1 MTSLRRPAIVPAVLC
16 VVAASVLPGSL
27 AWRRFMSAIPNSKTV
42 PCAGDNNYCFG
53 TLKCEAVGHK
63 NCKPQ
68 GDRDAFGELIG
79 NNFQS
84 AARSLSGVDGK
95 ASTHGR
101 TLEAEAADLNGVARW
116 TPSTCAADSDGD
128 KFSNGDELGD
138 PCCEW
143 SYGDKP
149 FRSIGLSN
157 PGVKRSTPKSPSC
170 RYAGVPAA
178 AAAARATAAGGGIE
192 LAVAAP
198 AAGCWCRREISLT
211 SPDGSVATIVQRQSG
226 TAAANETVTLCVPAS
241 MVGRSVNVSVSFGNL
256 AGTGPAVLAG
266 QVVASAA
273 AGAPSACATTDPAR
287 VAGTTAPP
295 GFVKIPMLV
304 SAGPV
309 AVILILSIVTAVFA
323 KAASGQC
330 CGCARGLVLVCLSP
344 ACVCR
349 DAGAPPRPV
358 RVVHA
363 AAGGASN
370 PALTSASVE
379 ATAAD
384 KRPPAPQPR
393 APKAEPCPRRV
404 LRVVCCLSRDWADE
418 PVWNMSIGA
427 VLAVAVIAVAAVASV
442 VVGLNAW
449 AQLVYAF
456 PPSFLGRATGSALLW
471 GMALTVALAGRNIP
485 TVFLGVS
492 PDRLLVIHQWV
503 GFVTLI
509 LLLAH
514 TVTTSLV
521 TISMHPLGVWR
532 TFRWDDGDEV
542 NSGPGVVAGA
552 ALLLL
557 GLSSTSCVRRLSY
570 TLFVWA
576 HVITF
581 AASVAF
587 TLLHLVNSESG
598 GALFMWLSVGWLGVD
613 TLVSLISIMV
623 CSTRLTSASLVQD
636 DGAPEGASVVSKLV
650 FSRRLRGPFS
660 RCCRT
665 DPGQFFWLFAPSLSW
680 TAKPITVADVVRKD
694 DAPGKEEL
702 ILYIR
707 APEKWSGLPGCAEA
721 TFSGSLARAVSAGT
735 VTERVRPLFAFGPT
749 GAPGVPFHHADVAV
763 ITAGGVGITPFMSII
778 RERIAT
784 PDSKRQLHLLWSVRS
799 PALVLEMTNAWLPP
813 SSAGL
818 PKGTT
823 LTIALTRKPSA
834 KDEASLARLSGLGV
848 TLVVGRRVAPSDW
861 LAETFASQ
869 PTAELTLA
877 SCGPGALIQASRVAA
892 RQMAKDKQ
900 VKSVV
905 IHEEA
910 FGW

>member
-1 MTSLRRPAIVPAVLC
+1 MTSLRRQIASLALLGII
-16 VVAASVLPGSL
+16 AASTLPASF

-53 TLKCEAVGHK
+53 TPKCEAVGHK

-68 GDRDAFGELIG
+68 GDRDAFGELVG

-84 AARSLSGVDGK
+84 AARSLSEHDG
-95 ASTHGR
+95 ASAQAHGR
-101 TLEAEAADLNGVARW
+101 ALGAADLSGVARW
-116 TPSTCAADSDGD
+116 TPATCAADSDGD

-157 PGVKRSTPKSPSC
+157 PGVKRSLPRAPSC
-170 RYAGVPAA
+170 RYAGAPAVGA
-178 AAAARATAAGGGIE
+178 GATASAVSGGIA
-192 LAVAAP
+192 LSVAAP
-198 AAGCWCRREISLT
+198 KAGCWCRREVTLA
-211 SPDGSVATIVQRQSG
+211 SPDGTKWTIVQRQSG
-226 TAAANETVTLCVPAS
+226 TALANETVTLCIPPS
-241 MVGRSVNVSVSFGNL
+241 MSGHRLNVSVSFGNL
-256 AGTGPAVLAG
+256 AGMGPALLAG
-266 QVVASAA
+266 QVIAGAGAAA
-273 AGAPSACATTDPAR
+273 AGECSTTDPAK

-295 GFVKIPMLV
+295 AFIKIPVLI

-309 AVILILSIVTAVFA
+309 VVIILLSIITAIFA
-323 KAASGQC
+323 KTAAGQC
-330 CGCARGLVLVCLSP
+330 CGCMRGLVLVCLSP

-349 DAGAPPRPV
+349 DAGPPPKPT
-358 RVVHA
+358 RVVHV
-363 AAGGASN
+363 AGGTN
-370 PALTSASVE
+370 PALASVSAE
-379 ATAAD
+379 SSAAVKPTPAT
-384 KRPPAPQPR
+384 APQPMK
-393 APKAEPCPRRV
+393 PKQEPCPRRV

-427 VLAVAVIAVAAVASV
+427 VVAVAVIVVAAIASV
-442 VVGLNAW
+442 LVGLSAW
-449 AQLVYAF
+449 TQLVYAF

-485 TVFLGVS
+485 TVCLGVS
-492 PDRLLVIHQWV
+492 PDRLLVVHQWV

-532 TFRWDDGDEV
+532 TFRWDEGDEV

-557 GLSSTSCVRRLSY
+557 GLSSTSCLRRLSY

-598 GALFMWLSVGWLGVD
+598 GALFMWLSIGWLGVD

-623 CSTRLTSASLVQD
+623 CSTRLTSATLVQD
-636 DGAPEGASVVSKLV
+636 DGAPEGTSVVSKLV
-650 FSRRLRGPFS
+650 FSRRLGGPFS

-665 DPGQFFWLFAPSLSW
+665 DPGQFFWLFVPSLSW

-702 ILYIR
+702 VLYIR
-707 APEKWSGLPGCAEA
+707 APDKWSAVPGCAES
-721 TFSGSLARAVSAGT
+721 TFSGSLAKAVSEGT
-735 VTERVRPLFAFGPT
+735 VTNRVRPLFAFGPT

-763 ITAGGVGITPFMSII
+763 ITAGGVGITPFMAVV
-778 RERIAT
+778 RERIAK
-784 PDSKRQLHLLWSVRS
+784 PDVKSQLHLLWSVRS
-799 PALVLEMTNAWLPP
+799 PALVIEMTSAWLPEARSTP
-813 SSAGL
+813 L
-818 PKGTT
+818 PKGVT

-834 KDEASLARLSGLGV
+834 KDEASLARLTGLGV
-848 TLVVGRRVAPSDW
+848 ALVVGRRVAPSDW
-861 LAETFASQ
+861 LTETFATQ
-869 PTAELTLA
+869 PAAELTLA

-892 RQMAKDKQ
+892 RQMAKDGKI
-900 VKSVV
+900 KSVV
-905 IHEEA
+905 VHEEA